1 MASALHR
8 LVEGFP
14 ANPSNSGKLLQRL
27 LLDSPEQFFQDSL
40 PLLRAAPDT
49 QAFYYVLALLHSRN
63 LILRNVCD
71 PALFT
76 KSESVA
82 LAKRM
87 GRVEPLFDIKLTKML
102 LANEGLAPGAEPE
115 QACAGIRL
123 LEVIAETSDRGR
135 SLLLAQLLNHASPQ
149 VRSKAALLMGKSNKD
164 VKWVSRRMREPD
176 SRVRANAVEALW
188 RVESEDCRQ
197 VFESALDDPA
207 NRVVGNALLGLY
219 LLGASAAI
227 GLILKMVAHQDQGFR
242 RTAIWVMGETGDL
255 RFLDAL
261 SGLMKDS
268 EPPLRPYAFRAF
280 AKLKQKRS
288 RLAALPAL
296 WLHAFNRETRP
307 GGWKEMRVAAVS
319 PSGPVLGLKPT
330 QFALWENSELVLDYN
345 VTPMVEKEPLMIAL
359 AFASD
364 AGIQRE
370 GLENCFRFQ
379 RKGDSGLVLPYCAE
393 LDSAGVADQLLASV
407 ANSNGKRHLVLL
419 GRESLNAP
427 SAKVHE
433 IADAARLAD
442 VTMHVVD
449 TRSVAE
455 DSMPEFLASLCAGLT
470 ASYQVRY
477 RNEGGV
483 QDLEI
488 EVCTEQGLG
497 EASLPAKP

>member
-1 MASALHR
+1 
-8 LVEGFP
+8 
-14 ANPSNSGKLLQRL
+14 
-27 LLDSPEQFFQDSL
+27 
-40 PLLRAAPDT
+40 
-49 QAFYYVLALLHSRN
+49 
-63 LILRNVCD
+63 
-71 PALFT
+71 
-76 KSESVA
+76 
-82 LAKRM
+82 
-87 GRVEPLFDIKLTKML
+87 
-102 LANEGLAPGAEPE
+102 
-115 QACAGIRL
+115 
-123 LEVIAETSDRGR
+123 
-135 SLLLAQLLNHASPQ
+135 
-149 VRSKAALLMGKSNKD
+149 
-164 VKWVSRRMREPD
+164 
-176 SRVRANAVEALW
+176 
-188 RVESEDCRQ
+188 
-197 VFESALDDPA
+197 
-207 NRVVGNALLGLY
+207 
-219 LLGASAAI
+219 
-227 GLILKMVAHQDQGFR
+227 
-242 RTAIWVMGETGDL
+242 
-255 RFLDAL
+255 
-261 SGLMKDS
+261 
-268 EPPLRPYAFRAF
+268 
-280 AKLKQKRS
+280 
-288 RLAALPAL
+288 
-296 WLHAFNRETRP
+296 
-307 GGWKEMRVAAVS
+307 MRVAAVS